1 MRSVQAPVLDFV
13 DQVEPST
20 RNKPVLR
27 EVFDMKCTKLSR
39 WSPLVLAVCAG
50 TLHANPINTDFQVTD
65 EDSYLQFREAVHA
78 SQYVRYDY
86 AMDQNPRV
94 VIAVAGLMAFA
105 TQNPDAD
112 STQLSA
118 FVNAFDST
126 LSGYAPGDPDLDR
139 STNLLPAMRYT
150 TPLTG
155 YPELEGTDTRVG
167 EQITEILGLEVPEIE
182 SYDNLL
188 TRVAAYE
195 RARVTSFANR
205 DEWLSLLMAGFA
217 GFDLDGI
224 TNAHISSSLR
234 SYLESQGFEPVPDG
248 VDDERFDTV
257 QSSLDASL
265 PADYASY
272 TAMLT
277 QSIENSSLWGSLN
290 DSFADVALATQ
301 QRINELN
308 TALSMEES
316 IYQDMLD
323 AQDPAEMQQLADA
336 YRQQLEQVAQ
346 YRAIID
352 ANAMMLLQSADPDV
366 RDLAQQALSF
376 GGTQLQTNETIAGI
390 NAGVQYA
397 SALTTFGFGI
407 ATGSPADAI
416 TGLADVVLSSIELG
430 EVLGGSSV
438 PSADEQIFGQLVE
451 MRDQLEEVRVQMNQ
465 RFDRIE
471 VQLNTI
477 YDALAVGFNELGN
490 SIFDLNVD
498 VQALRTEIM
507 GQQAQLER
515 IEQQLWGM
523 ADDLFRDDL
532 AELVDGIVAYRE
544 RRGVD
549 LPYED
554 GATNFADEIIDLFT
568 KATFTASV
576 PTYAGNSGENLSLL
590 DTSDLEQ
597 NPLGRSIND
606 LRVFPTDSNYLN
618 QPLPLYPSRVVA
630 PGPWAQAS
638 SAYAQVAQESPWYF
652 AYMYESQL
660 DGGLMNPDLDLIIQE
675 GEALRAMAL
684 EARQVSF
691 FQTIV
696 DQYTATMIAMDD
708 IVDDEIAQILS
719 DANLS
724 SIDPWG
730 GVNQQGRQ
738 DAPGFTTIYGRD
750 GLGTTLPAATTLGD
764 DIWDLYHFNTLPE
777 LTAALEASEDPSGGT
792 PTVELRVYPNGF
804 FEENDVEF
812 RFSIII
818 DNPNGSDYT
827 FNRSVICELTSFG
840 SPIYI
845 HTNHD
850 AQELLEQDLP
860 FWYNIALTFFNG
872 ENLVGTSLNTF
883 NGNGD
888 QVTLEFTQDNELFG
902 SNSAATSYIE
912 NELNALQDEMWLA
925 LINNTGLDALESS
938 RNSWES
944 IWEAY
949 TTLAMPEI
957 FEQSTAVSSAM
968 RGSVFN
974 NEIALAMPID
984 DWFFAMIGDG
994 DNGQYTSI
1002 RGDFETRALL
1012 IQDEINEAINTYP
1025 DLQGHSLIEWTLAE
1039 LRHLRDQAFKLAV
1052 DDSYV
1057 AAGGSLE
1064 VDALEGLMHNDID
1077 QAYRAIEVDTGFAAS
1092 NDYIAPQNGTVEI
1105 QADGSF
1111 TYTPNHGFVGIDRF
1125 SYRTTTTV
1133 NDSGSRVYSDPA
1145 IVQINV
1151 LEGGCSAADLAQ
1163 PYGELNFFD
1172 VSAFLMA
1179 YTNGDAAA
1187 DLNEDGV
1194 FNFFDVS
1201 AFLAVYSSGC
1211 P

>member
-1 MRSVQAPVLDFV
+1 
-13 DQVEPST
+13 
-20 RNKPVLR
+20 
-27 EVFDMKCTKLSR
+27 MKRTKLSS
-39 WSPLVLAVCAG
+39 WSPIILAMCAG
-50 TLHANPINTDFQVTD
+50 TLSANPINTDFQVTD
-65 EDSYLQFREAVHA
+65 EISYLKFRDAVFA

-94 VIAVAGLMAFA
+94 VIAAAGLMAFA

-112 STQLSA
+112 ATRLST
-118 FVNAFDST
+118 FVDAFDAA
-126 LSGYAPGDPDLDR
+126 LSGYAPGDPDLNR

-150 TPLTG
+150 TPISG
-155 YPELEGTDTRVG
+155 HPELEGTDTRVG
-167 EQITEILGLEVPEIE
+167 ERITGVLGLDVPEIE

-217 GFDLDGI
+217 GVDLDGNA
-224 TNAHISSSLR
+224 NAHLSTSLR
-234 SYLESQGFEPVPDG
+234 AYLESQGFEPVLDG
-248 VDDERFDTV
+248 IDDERFAAV
-257 QSSLDASL
+257 ESALNASL
-265 PADYASY
+265 PADYAAYAALLS
-272 TAMLT
+272 
-277 QSIENSSLWGSLN
+277 QSIETSALWGNLN
-290 DSFADVALATQ
+290 NSFTDVALATQ
-301 QRINELN
+301 QRIDELN

-336 YRQQLEQVAQ
+336 YRQQLDEVAQ

-438 PSADEQIFGQLVE
+438 PSADEQIFDQLVE
-451 MRDQLEEVRVQMNQ
+451 MRDQLEDVRVQMNQ

-507 GQQAQLER
+507 SQQAQLER

-532 AELVDGIVAYRE
+532 AELVDGIVAYRD

-568 KATFTASV
+568 KATFTASI
-576 PTYAGNSGENLSLL
+576 PTYAGNNGESLSLL

-606 LRVFPTDSNYLN
+606 LRVFPTDSSYLN

-638 SAYAQVAQESPWYF
+638 SAYVQVAQESPWYF
-652 AYMYESQL
+652 AYMYQSQL
-660 DGGLMNPDLDLIIQE
+660 DSGLMDPDLDLIIQE
-675 GEALRAMAL
+675 GEALRAMAS
-684 EARQVSF
+684 EARQITF
-691 FQTIV
+691 FQSIV
-696 DQYTATMIAMDD
+696 DQYIATTIAIGD
-708 IVDDEIAQILS
+708 IVDADIAQILS
-719 DANLS
+719 NANIP

-730 GVNQQGRQ
+730 GSSQEGRQ
-738 DAPGFTTIYGRD
+738 DAPGFTTIQGRN
-750 GLGTTLPAATTLGD
+750 GLGSTLPAATSLGD
-764 DIWDLYHFNTLPE
+764 DVWNLYHFNTLPE
-777 LTAALEASEDPSGGT
+777 LCAALEQSENPSGGT
-792 PTVELRVYPNGF
+792 PTVELRMSSNGF
-804 FEENDVEF
+804 FYENDVEF
-812 RFSIII
+812 SFRFIIE
-818 DNPNGSDYT
+818 NPNGTDYV
-827 FNRSVICELTSFG
+827 FNRGVVCELTSFG
-840 SPIYI
+840 SPVFIN
-845 HTNHD
+845 TDQD
-850 AQELLEQDLP
+850 ANDLLEQDLI
-860 FWYNIALTFFNG
+860 FWFNIALQFFSG
-872 ENLVGTSLNTF
+872 ENLTGTSLLTF
-883 NGNGD
+883 NGFGD
-888 QVTLEFTQDNELFG
+888 QITLDFTQDYTF
-902 SNSAATSYIE
+902 SNSNTAATAYIE
-912 NELNALQDEMWLA
+912 NQLNSLQDQIWISAIDNPA
-925 LINNTGLDALESS
+925 LDTLESS
-938 RNSWES
+938 RDSWES

-949 TTLAMPEI
+949 TALALPEI

-968 RGSVFN
+968 RGSIDG
-974 NEIALAMPID
+974 NEIALAQPID
-984 DWFFAMIGDG
+984 DWFGAMLGDG
-994 DNGQYTSI
+994 DNGEYTSI
-1002 RGDFETRALL
+1002 RNDFETRALL

-1039 LRHLRDQAFKLAV
+1039 LRHLRDHAFSLAV
-1052 DDSYV
+1052 DDSYI
-1057 AAGGSLE
+1057 AAGGSLD
-1064 VDALEGLMHNDID
+1064 VASPEGLLHNDVD
-1077 QAYRAIEVDTGFAAS
+1077 QAYRVIEVDTDFVLS
-1092 NDYIAPQNGTVEI
+1092 NDYIAPLNGTVEI

-1111 TYTPNHGFVGIDRF
+1111 TYTPNPGYIGMDRF
-1125 SYRTTTTV
+1125 SYRTTTTI
-1133 NDSGSRVYSDPA
+1133 NGSGSRVYSDPA
-1145 IVQINV
+1145 MVQIQV

-1172 VSAFLMA
+1172 VSAFLTA
-1179 YTNGDAAA
+1179 YNEGNAAA
-1187 DLNEDGV
+1187 DLNTDGV

-1201 AFLAVYSSGC
+1201 AFLSAYSAGC